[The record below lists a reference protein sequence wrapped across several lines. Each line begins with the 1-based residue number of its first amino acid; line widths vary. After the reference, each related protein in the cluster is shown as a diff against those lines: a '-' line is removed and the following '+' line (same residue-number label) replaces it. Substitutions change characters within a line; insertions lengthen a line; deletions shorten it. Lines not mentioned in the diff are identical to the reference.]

1 MLHNMDASTRSNKQ
15 CAIRLDAIVP
25 CAMEVQ
31 MNETPNYKTCPL
43 IQRVREVWSLME
55 IEGLDD
61 SQDHFKEM
69 EVTISIFTF
78 HDDEEDDD
86 LPLGA
91 TQCPRCRQLYAG
103 VFCTNCFMQTGLSTP
118 MNVNPD
124 GACHSSSLSLSSHSS
139 HSPNP

>member
-1 MLHNMDASTRSNKQ
+1 MLHNMDASTRSDNQ

-55 IEGLDD
+55 MEGLDD
-61 SQDHFKEM
+61 SQDDIGGM
-69 EVTISIFTF
+69 ELTISIFTF

-91 TQCPRCRQLYAG
+91 TQI
-103 VFCTNCFMQTGLSTP
+103 TSTP
-118 MNVNPD
+118 INRAAHIKGYASTLGKPKKSPGTLNN
-124 GACHSSSLSLSSHSS
+124 SLPTTGFFSVTTIWM
-139 HSPNP
+139 PT